1 LSERAASAR
10 DQRGS
15 APAIVIQVGS
25 ATCEHAAG
33 SLEVLDEFRKHV
45 VASERRD
52 ILLRQTGCTG
62 RCSREP
68 IVGVLIPGQLPVKYE
83 RVNRGLVH
91 DIFTSH
97 IQKGQPLL
105 DKVLDGPVERV
116 SGYEL
121 LVCSSLAVAGGE
133 SVQTPLTERLREAG
147 FGADQLRDGRRCL
160 ALCIWRKRSLHP
172 CSALTRFS
180 PDPARRNWTRLS
192 ASISARE
199 VVESLRVQEGW

>member
-1 LSERAASAR
+1 MAPFREAIVSTTPQQQYQALSERAAAAR

-45 VASERRD
+45 AASERSD

-68 IVGVLIPGQLPVKYE
+68 IVGVLIPGQMPVKYE

-105 DKVLDGPVERV
+105 DQVLDGPVERV

-121 LVCSSLAVAGGE
+121 LVCSSARCGWRGKRL
-133 SVQTPLTERLREAG
+133 QTPLTERLREAG
-147 FGADQLRDGRRCL
+147 FGTDQVRVTGGSCFGACSVEEAGRCTHVLRAPRQG
-160 ALCIWRKRSLHP
+160 ALPRP
-172 CSALTRFS
+172 
-180 PDPARRNWTRLS
+180 
-192 ASISARE
+192 
-199 VVESLRVQEGW
+199 